1 MESIE
6 LKVNGESHSL
16 QVAPDMP
23 LLWAIRDF
31 IGLKGTK
38 YGCGIGQCGSCMVL
52 LAGKPVRA
60 CTMPVSAVNDREVV
74 TIEGL
79 SSDNDHP
86 VQRAFIEAQAPQC
99 GYCYSG
105 QVLAAAVLLK
115 DNPRPTD
122 REIEKAMDGVICRCG
137 TYPRVK
143 TAIRRAIEIINQS

>member
-1 MESIE
+1 MESIQ
-6 LKVNGESHSL
+6 LTVNGKSHSL

-38 YGCGIGQCGSCMVL
+38 YGCGIGQCGSCIVL
-52 LAGKPVRA
+52 LNGKPIRT
-60 CTMPVSAVNDREVV
+60 CTMPVSNVGEMEVV

-79 SSDNDHP
+79 STANDHP

-105 QVLAAAVLLK
+105 QVLAAAALLQN
-115 DNPRPTD
+115 NPTPSDTD
-122 REIEKAMDGVICRCG
+122 IENAMDGVICRCG
-137 TYPRVK
+137 TYPRIK
-143 TAIRRAIEIINQS
+143 TAITRAIEIINQ